1 MKKKTIIIAEA
12 GVNHNGDLG
21 IAKKLVDIASNSG
34 ADYVKF
40 QTFKAETIVSKI
52 ATKAKYQI
60 DTVLNKNETQYEML
74 KKLELSEDDHFKL
87 FEYCNSKKI
96 KFLSTAFDLEG
107 LDFLNDL
114 GIDLMKIPSGEITN
128 FQYLKKIASF
138 NKPIVLST
146 GMASLSE
153 IEKALN
159 VLRTTK
165 NSNSEITVLHCNT
178 AYPTPMH
185 DVNLHAMINIKDKF
199 GVNVGYSDHTLGIEV
214 SIASVAL
221 GAEIIEK
228 HITLDKNLEGP
239 DHKSSLNPNEFKQM
253 VKSIRNIDIACSG
266 SGIKTVTESEKVNKL
281 HSRKSIH
288 LKNSLS
294 KGDVIKESDLIM
306 LRPGDG
312 ISPME
317 INKVLGS
324 IINKNISKY
333 SKINFN
339 DFY

>member
-21 IAKKLVDIASNSG
+21 IAKKIVDIASNSG

-159 VLRTTK
+159 VL
-165 NSNSEITVLHCNT
+165 V
-178 AYPTPMH
+178 Y
-185 DVNLHAMINIKDKF
+185 
-199 GVNVGYSDHTLGIEV
+199 
-214 SIASVAL
+214 
-221 GAEIIEK
+221 
-228 HITLDKNLEGP
+228 
-239 DHKSSLNPNEFKQM
+239 
-253 VKSIRNIDIACSG
+253 
-266 SGIKTVTESEKVNKL
+266 
-281 HSRKSIH
+281 
-288 LKNSLS
+288 
-294 KGDVIKESDLIM
+294 
-306 LRPGDG
+306 
-312 ISPME
+312 
-317 INKVLGS
+317 
-324 IINKNISKY
+324 
-333 SKINFN
+333 
-339 DFY
+339 